1 MGGLFEESLFELGS
15 KLRKLQSRIGISLA
29 IFVFIVLEPLIGISH
44 LIFLLNEYPY
54 SSYFSWPLCAE
65 RETDRR
71 LYSFIETAVTCKAAQ
86 QAVRPFL
93 VIVFLYRIGRSHEGS
108 DKSESEHGISAARR
122 ASDTF
127 EEFTKSSPASEFNEF
142 V

>member
-29 IFVFIVLEPLIGISH
+29 IFVFIFLEPLIGISH

-71 LYSFIETAVTCKAAQ
+71 LYSFVETAVARSGAGLEAA
-86 QAVRPFL
+86 PTT
-93 VIVFLYRIGRSHEGS
+93 GH
-108 DKSESEHGISAARR
+108 AAAFADEPVDCRV
-122 ASDTF
+122 A
-127 EEFTKSSPASEFNEF
+127 
-142 V
+142 